1 MQKTTVRRLGALAVG
16 LALVAAACGSDSKST
31 STTAAPGTTGGAGG
45 GVKCSG
51 IKLAFLGALSG
62 DNGELGTNMVN
73 GAQIAID
80 AFNKANPDCQ
90 VGFDKA
96 VQFDSQ
102 GDPAQA
108 TPLADKIVNDASII
122 GLIGPG
128 FSGETKAT
136 MPKFEAATLPMITPG
151 ATNAKLSTNGWKMF
165 HRILANDD
173 KQAPGVVALITG
185 TVKGTKVGV
194 IDDASEYGKG
204 LADAVR
210 AGLGA
215 AAVATAQIDPKAADF
230 SAAVQAMKAG
240 NVDTIFYGGYYAEAA
255 KLVKQIR
262 DAGLKATFVSGDGS
276 LAQGFVDNG
285 GASTDGAYL
294 TATGAPADVNPE
306 FQAAFKAKYGTDPQ
320 LYSPEAYDC
329 AQVFLAGIAAGKVTR
344 ADLAAFVTAFD
355 APGIT
360 KQIKF
365 DATGEPVGDAVYYT
379 VVEGGKLV
387 AKGLIK

>member
-1 MQKTTVRRLGALAVG
+1 MQTSNARRLGALAFG
-16 LALVAAACGSDSKST
+16 LALVAAACGSSSSGST
-31 STTAAPGTTGGAGG
+31 TTAAGGSAG

-51 IKLAFLGALSG
+51 IKLAFIGALSG
-62 DNGELGTNMVN
+62 DNGNLGKNMVN
-73 GAQIAID
+73 GAKVAID
-80 AFNKANPDCQ
+80 EFNAANPDCQ
-90 VGFDKA
+90 VGFDTSY
-96 VQFDSQ
+96 DSQ

-108 TPLADKIVNDASII
+108 TPLASKIVNDASIV

-128 FSGETKAT
+128 FSGESKAT
-136 MPKFEAATLPMITPG
+136 MPTFEAAGLPMITPG

-173 KQAPGVVALITG
+173 KQAPGVVALITN
-185 TVKGTKVGV
+185 TIKGAKVGV
-194 IDDASEYGKG
+194 IDDASDYGKG

-210 AGLGA
+210 SGLGA
-215 AAVATAQIDPKAADF
+215 ANVANAQIDPKAADF
-230 SAAVQAMKAG
+230 SAAIQEMKDKG
-240 NVDTIFYGGYYAEAA
+240 VDTIFYGGYYAEAA
-255 KLVKQIR
+255 KLVKQVR

-276 LAQGFVDNG
+276 LDQGFVDNAG
-285 GASTDGAYL
+285 SAADGAYL

-306 FQAAFKAKYGTDPQ
+306 FQAAFKKAYGTDPA

-329 AQVFLAGIAAGKVTR
+329 AKVFLAGIAAGKVTR
-344 ADLAAFVTAFD
+344 ADLAAFVSAYD

-365 DATGEPVGDAVYYT
+365 DATGEPVGNAVYYT
-379 VVEGGKLV
+379 VVEGGKLA